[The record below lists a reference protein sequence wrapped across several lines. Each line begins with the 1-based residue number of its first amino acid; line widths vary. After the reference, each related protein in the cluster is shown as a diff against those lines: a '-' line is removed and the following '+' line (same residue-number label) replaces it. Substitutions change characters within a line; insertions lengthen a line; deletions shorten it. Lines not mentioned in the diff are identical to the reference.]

1 MASTTLNIKTGL
13 QKMTGTLTLS
23 IKQLSSE
30 INLAIKTIR
39 TTLVRNPHALPP
51 RLLIQGQKRLLWL
64 RSDVE
69 KFYESQVRAHGSNPD
84 FTTQKQQLLQNTVDK
99 VDTIKRGRPTKS
111 EQMARIKK

>member
-1 MASTTLNIKTGL
+1 
-13 QKMTGTLTLS
+13 MTRTLTLS

-51 RLLIQGQKRLLWL
+51 RLLINGQKRLLWL

-84 FTTQKQQLLQNTVDK
+84 FTTQKQKSPQDTCDK
-99 VDTIKRGRPTKS
+99 IDKIKRGRPTKS
-111 EQMARIKK
+111 EQMARMEK